1 MPNSSTTSDPAEA
14 LTYADFWRYRSRQSF
29 WLTRQFS
36 YRLGAFLALIASR
49 VGFSPHTVTILSFLT
64 GIGGSIFVAARP
76 EMPLPIAGA
85 LLFVTLHLAYAL
97 DCADGLLARA
107 MRRTSRS
114 GALLDKCADLLGSMI
129 IPGILGVAAFN
140 SQASWADDFSY
151 AFLIWLSITPRL
163 ALTTVTW
170 IKEGMTPEIDRKG
183 SEDVRRHTVFWKLK
197 KFAGNLQD
205 DVIYRSGL
213 AVSWAFGCYW
223 DFILVFQSY
232 CGVLL
237 VVYLIT
243 SYREV
248 AASDRAS
255 P

>member
-1 MPNSSTTSDPAEA
+1 MA
-14 LTYADFWRYRSRQSF
+14 LTYADFWKCRGRQSF
-29 WLTRQFS
+29 WLTRHVS
-36 YRLGAFLALIASR
+36 YRLGALLALIASR
-49 VGFSPHTVTILSFLT
+49 FGLLPRTVTILSFLT
-64 GIGGSIFVAARP
+64 GIGGALFVASQP
-76 EMPLPIAGA
+76 QMPLPIAGA
-85 LLFVTLHLAYAL
+85 LLFIILHLAYGL
-97 DCADGLLARA
+97 DCADGVLARA
-107 MRRTSRS
+107 TRQTSRS

-140 SQASWADDFSY
+140 SQAAWADNFSH

-170 IKEGMTPEIDRKG
+170 LKEAMTPGIDRKG
-183 SEDVRRHTVFWKLK
+183 SEDMRLHSVFWKLK

-205 DVIYRSGL
+205 DVIYRSGM
-213 AVSWAFGCYW
+213 AVSWACGCYW
-223 DFILVFQSY
+223 DFMLVFQSY
-232 CGVLL
+232 CGLLL